1 MGGVIHRSTKDMG
14 DLVESGGTSI
24 TDARLSNLYSLLSTD
39 PEDDL
44 AIEQKSRSELIG
56 TKLKSLDTRST
67 QMQTSEAE
75 KFKVLRM
82 VLDKIEDDTGVEKIS
97 LDTLRDRYDQEISSL
112 ESNSLMEVN
121 THREARR
128 NLDTALSK
136 KIDSKFSAFRMEL
149 MEEKQRRM
157 DAARRS
163 NLDPAIIP
171 NLAAKIE
178 QEGGLR
184 RDRGEQLLDKIRG
197 RSLNL
202 HNMLS
207 VEDAAHGTIEDFTQN
222 IVGKAKSLRADIAR
236 EKDARVVTE
245 GRHAQ
250 RIETLRELASDV
262 ADDRK
267 KRSRKREQMFIK
279 IKEECNDV
287 CKYIQAETQAR
298 LDSEEYYARMCDEA
312 VSKMQVEI
320 NKECNERE
328 LSEQHFFGLLEETT
342 ARVRAKM

>member
-1 MGGVIHRSTKDMG
+1 MGTRQLSISMG
-14 DLVESGGTSI
+14 DLVESGGSSV
-24 TDARLSNLYSLLSTD
+24 TDARLSNLYSTLSTD

-44 AIEQKSRSELIG
+44 SNEQKGRSDELGSR
-56 TKLKSLDTRST
+56 LKSLDMRFTK
-67 QMQTSEAE
+67 QQASEAE

-97 LDTLRDRYDQEISSL
+97 LDTLRDRYDQ
-112 ESNSLMEVN
+112 
-121 THREARR
+121 
-128 NLDTALSK
+128 
-136 KIDSKFSAFRMEL
+136 KINEKFGVFRMEL

-163 NLDPAIIP
+163 NLDPVIVP
-171 NLAAKIE
+171 NLAGKVE
-178 QEGGLR
+178 QDGGLR
-184 RDRGEQLLDKIRG
+184 RDRGEQMLDKIRG
-197 RSLNL
+197 RTLNC

-250 RIETLRELASDV
+250 RVETLRELAADV

-267 KRSRKREQMFIK
+267 KRARKREQMFVK
-279 IKEECNDV
+279 VKEECNDV
-287 CKYIQAETQAR
+287 LKYVQAETQAR

-312 VSKMQVEI
+312 VAKMQAEI
-320 NKECNERE
+320 MKECNERE

-342 ARVRAKM
+342 SRVRAKM

>member
-1 MGGVIHRSTKDMG
+1 MGAAQQHRMG
-14 DLVESGGTSI
+14 ELVESGGSSV
-24 TDARLSNLYSLLSTD
+24 TDARLSNLYSALSTD

-44 AIEQKSRSELIG
+44 SADQTGRSAELASR
-56 TKLKSLDTRST
+56 LKSLDTRMT
-67 QMQTSEAE
+67 KDAVSEAE

-97 LDTLRDRYDQEISSL
+97 LDTLRDRYDQEIKSL
-112 ESNSLMEVN
+112 GSNALLELN
-121 THREARR
+121 IHRASRR
-128 NLDTALSK
+128 DLDTALSK
-136 KIDSKFSAFRMEL
+136 KIDEKFGVFRAEL

-163 NLDPAIIP
+163 NLDPCVMP
-171 NLAAKIE
+171 NLAGKVE

-207 VEDAAHGTIEDFTQN
+207 VEDAAHGSIEDFTQN

-250 RIETLRELASDV
+250 RVETLRELASDV

-267 KRSRKREQMFIK
+267 KRARKREQMFVK

-287 CKYIQAETQAR
+287 LKYIKAETQALIYFR
-298 LDSEEYYARMCDEA
+298 TSLHS
-312 VSKMQVEI
+312 
-320 NKECNERE
+320 
-328 LSEQHFFGLLEETT
+328 
-342 ARVRAKM
+342 

>member
-1 MGGVIHRSTKDMG
+1 MGRQLSISMG
-14 DLVESGGTSI
+14 DLVESGGSSV
-24 TDARLSNLYSLLSTD
+24 TDARLNGLYSMLSTD

-44 AIEQKSRSELIG
+44 SNEQRGRSDELGSR
-56 TKLKSLDTRST
+56 LKSLDQRCT
-67 QMQTSEAE
+67 QQQSSEAE
-75 KFKVLRM
+75 KYKVLRM

-97 LDTLRDRYDQEISSL
+97 LDTLRDRYDQEIKSL
-112 ESNSLMEVN
+112 ESNALIDLQI
-121 THREARR
+121 HRASRR
-128 NLDTALSK
+128 DLDTALSK
-136 KIDSKFSAFRMEL
+136 KIDEKFGVFRMEL

-163 NLDPAIIP
+163 NLDPVIIP
-171 NLAAKIE
+171 NLAGKVE

-184 RDRGEQLLDKIRG
+184 RDRGEQMLDKIRG
-197 RSLNL
+197 RTLNC

-250 RIETLRELASDV
+250 RVETLRELASDV
-262 ADDRK
+262 QDDRK
-267 KRSRKREQMFIK
+267 KRARKREQMFVK
-279 IKEECNDV
+279 IKQEFHDTR
-287 CKYIQAETQAR
+287 KYIQAETQAR

-312 VSKMQVEI
+312 VVKMQAEVE
-320 NKECNERE
+320 KESNERE

-342 ARVRAKM
+342 SRVRAKM

>member
-1 MGGVIHRSTKDMG
+1 MGTRQLSISMG
-14 DLVESGGTSI
+14 DLVESGGSSV
-24 TDARLSNLYSLLSTD
+24 TDARLNGLYSMLSTD

-44 AIEQKSRSELIG
+44 SNEQKGRSDELGSR
-56 TKLKSLDTRST
+56 LKSLDMRFTK
-67 QMQTSEAE
+67 QQASEAE

-97 LDTLRDRYDQEISSL
+97 LDTLRDRYDQEIKSL
-112 ESNSLMEVN
+112 ESNALLDLN
-121 THREARR
+121 IHRAARR
-128 NLDTALSK
+128 DLDTALSK
-136 KIDSKFSAFRMEL
+136 KIDEKFGVFRMEL

-163 NLDPAIIP
+163 NLDPVIVP
-171 NLAAKIE
+171 NLAGKVE

-184 RDRGEQLLDKIRG
+184 RDRGEQMLDKIRG
-197 RSLNL
+197 RTLNC

-250 RIETLRELASDV
+250 RVETLRELAADV

-267 KRSRKREQMFIK
+267 KRARKREQMFLK
-279 IKEECNDV
+279 VKEECNDV
-287 CKYIQAETQAR
+287 LKYVQAETQAR

-312 VSKMQVEI
+312 VAKMQAEI
-320 NKECNERE
+320 MKECNERE

-342 ARVRAKM
+342 SRVRAKM